1 MPATVWKQWQRGK
14 VRFCET
20 APTVVEFHK
29 SVVGPKPLADFV
41 SRDHSACPFHQGDKQ
56 AKGKVLELYPYA
68 VTGKPAPP
76 PDLNRRLPCDIWVLR
91 R

>member
-1 MPATVWKQWQRGK
+1 LPATVWKQWQRGK

-41 SRDHSACPFHQGDKQ
+41 LRDNLACPFHQENKQ
-56 AKGKVLELYPYA
+56 GKGKVQEALSVRRQGQA
-68 VTGKPAPP
+68 GPP
-76 PDLNRRLPCDIWVLR
+76 PDPKS
-91 R
+91 